1 MMRRCIH
8 SILNVRS
15 AKSYIPYQD
24 LENKQ
29 MLAELLDQPDAFIS
43 HIQRYADSLTTQMVF
58 GFRTVSKDEEH
69 VKEMFQN
76 FSTFN
81 EVSSSITAG
90 LLDVFPILR
99 HLPDFMLPAKQRA
112 RQSHIK
118 EKSFYLKGWMNT
130 KQQIQ
135 DGTAKVSHQYAR
147 ARAQGGHVEE
157 LFIC

>member
-15 AKSYIPYQD
+15 AKSYIPYQE

-29 MLAELLDQPDAFIS
+29 MLAELLTQPDAFID
-43 HIQRYADSLTTQMVF
+43 HIQRYTDSLTTQMVF
-58 GFRTVSKDEEH
+58 GYRSVSKDEEH

-81 EVSSSITAG
+81 EVCSSNTTG

-99 HLPDFMLPAKQRA
+99 RLPDFMISTKQRA
-112 RQSHIK
+112 RQSHVK
-118 EKSFYLKGWMNT
+118 EKNFYLKGWMRT
-130 KQQIQ
+130 KQQIK
-135 DGTAKVSHQYAR
+135 DGTAKVSHHYAR
-147 ARAQGGHVEE
+147 ARA
-157 LFIC
+157 

>member
-8 SILNVRS
+8 GILNVRA
-15 AKSYIPYQD
+15 AKAYIPYQE

-29 MLAELLDQPDAFIS
+29 MLAELLTQPDAFID

-69 VKEMFQN
+69 VKQMFQN

-81 EVSSSITAG
+81 QICSSITAG

-99 HLPDFMLPAKQRA
+99 YLPDFMISTKKRA
-112 RQSHIK
+112 RESHIQ
-118 EKSFYLKGWMNT
+118 EKDFYVNGWMKT
-130 KQQIQ
+130 KQQIK
-135 DGTAKVSHQYAR
+135 DGNAKVCI
-147 ARAQGGHVEE
+147 VPE
-157 LFIC
+157 LVSRSRIFN